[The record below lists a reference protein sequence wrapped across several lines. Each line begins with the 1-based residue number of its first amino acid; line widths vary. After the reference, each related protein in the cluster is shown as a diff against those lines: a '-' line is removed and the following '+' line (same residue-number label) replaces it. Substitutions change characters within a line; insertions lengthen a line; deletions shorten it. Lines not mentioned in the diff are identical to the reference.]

1 MSKNGWLRGKSIIE
15 LLWDDLDDTMDILMD
30 KCTKCYAM
38 AGTHVGM
45 NHRLVLE
52 EYELEYSVDEY
63 RGRAQGVAYA
73 LALMSNPYLR
83 DVDAVRKLA
92 KERYDQ
98 RVNGEPVTPLK
109 TRPDLTV
116 SNEA

>member
-1 MSKNGWLRGKSIIE
+1 MSPSTHLRGKSIID
-15 LLWDDLDDTMDILMD
+15 LLWEDLDDTMDILMD
-30 KCTKCYAM
+30 TCERCE
-38 AGTHVGM
+38 
-45 NHRLVLE
+45 RLVGAHTRTSHEPEATLQ
-52 EYELEYSVDEY
+52 LEYAVDEY

-83 DVDAVRKLA
+83 NVDEVRKLA

-98 RVNGEPVTPLK
+98 RSQGQPVTPLK

-116 SNEA
+116 SEEA